1 MSAFD
6 NCNNRSA
13 HLNGLPVDQFLTTSC
28 PGSCLYGGIEI
39 QRDSTTEDYPNA
51 PVQLVGYPGKP
62 HYQTVSNPNYRIY
75 NISDAIDLNPRR
87 ESLVYDIVAN
97 PVGSDRNR
105 YNERSVS
112 MVIDQRIGESDD
124 DTTYPPIHQRDI
136 LIGFRSTLCT
146 DACTLESD
154 PIPGTCRID
163 CAGYAGC
170 PNSTESGYE
179 ALEACQGLS
188 SGFTTSASGNIY
200 RCCTSDIT
208 AAGIAPLS
216 AAFEVNA
223 TNVAR
228 SERLVMLGGKLVRL
242 VVITFD

>member
-1 MSAFD
+1 VVRIQGIEKPGYSFTVAGGLYRLFNITDPYPTGMQGRLYNIEATPSPLDFSLYESRVKDVFIEQEPATP
-6 NCNNRSA
+6 
-13 HLNGLPVDQFLTTSC
+13 GLP
-28 PGSCLYGGIEI
+28 P
-39 QRDSTTEDYPNA
+39 DYP
-51 PVQLVGYPGKP
+51 
-62 HYQTVSNPNYRIY
+62 
-75 NISDAIDLNPRR
+75 
-87 ESLVYDIVAN
+87 
-97 PVGSDRNR
+97 PVGRTDF
-105 YNERSVS
+105 V
-112 MVIDQRIGESDD
+112 
-124 DTTYPPIHQRDI
+124 
-136 LIGFRSTLCT
+136 IGFRSTQCT

-170 PNSTESGYE
+170 PNSTESGYQ

-208 AAGIAPLS
+208 TAGIAPLS

-228 SERLVMLGGKLVRL
+228 SERLVMLGGKLVKL